1 MLPNSNRMNILFEFW
16 TAITTLVKMIL
27 KCGTKIQLRMMENKN
42 NDQGINEKASVKM
55 VAEMTIIISERNE
68 WPNE

>member
-1 MLPNSNRMNILFEFW
+1 
-16 TAITTLVKMIL
+16 
-27 KCGTKIQLRMMENKN
+27 MMENKN

-68 WPNE
+68 WPTSDDCLERN